1 MTEIPFYIG
10 SYSVASPWAGA
21 PRAHGA
27 GITLATIDDNSGF
40 VEIGPHTVE
49 LNPSFLARSD
59 QQRRIWAI
67 SESEFAGEAL
77 CYDEDAAG
85 T

>member
-1 MTEIPFYIG
+1 MTEFPFYIG

-27 GITLATIDDNSGF
+27 GITRATIDDNSGL
-40 VEIGPHTVE
+40 VQIGPHTVE
-49 LNPSFLARSD
+49 LNPSFLVRNE
-59 QQRRIWAI
+59 QQRRIWTI

-77 CYDEDAAG
+77 GYDEDAAG